1 MPRYVGLAADST
13 LTIRE
18 DSHCVPGTA
27 YMSTALQR
35 ITTEYVEHE
44 DRLRITGELA
54 GGETKVLWLT
64 QRLMNRLVA
73 HLCQPLERPAS
84 DARSASIQRT
94 FEQQAAAAALTPQP
108 PVQPSADVP
117 QALVQSVDLTVSPS
131 AVTLVFKDEAGD
143 VLAQLTLAPLLL
155 RQWLSVVHGQYQKGE
170 WSTGAWP
177 LWLEEAQAVPSAAA
191 ATVWH

>member
-1 MPRYVGLAADST
+1 MNAT
-13 LTIRE
+13 
-18 DSHCVPGTA
+18 
-27 YMSTALQR
+27 LQR

-44 DRLRITGELA
+44 DRLRITGELV

-73 HLCQPLERPAS
+73 HLCPTLERPAS

-94 FEQQAAAAALTPQP
+94 FELQAAAAALTPQA

-117 QALVQSVDLTVSPS
+117 QALVQSVDLTVSPT
-131 AVTLVFKDEAGD
+131 AVRLVFKDEAGE
-143 VLAQLTLAPLLL
+143 VVAQLILAPLLL

-170 WSTGAWP
+170 WPTGAWP